1 LPLPEVAVPRREVT
15 LMLKI
20 SLLSTLAFFFAGVF
34 GKSEG
39 QNWG

>member
-1 LPLPEVAVPRREVT
+1 MPLPEVAVNPKEVT

-20 SLLSTLAFFFAGVF
+20 SWLSTVAFFFAGVF

-39 QNWG
+39 TVWS

>member
-1 LPLPEVAVPRREVT
+1 LPLPEVAVNPKEVT

-20 SLLSTLAFFFAGVF
+20 SWLSTVAFFFAGVF

-39 QNWG
+39 MTWS